1 MSTAMMT
8 PQSIV
13 YNTMLLFLVAG
24 SQSLRRG
31 VHLAD
36 NFTVILNP
44 MEIRT
49 FQITLNWT
57 PSGARAGGIRK
68 TRQGGPHATLSPWIC
83 VIDMLHIYINGS
95 KASLSYFFPTC
106 IDSGFF
112 LWCTRYACTSTW
124 ISKVFLRFQDFL
136 FTFASLIS
144 KIYIAYNR

>member
-1 MSTAMMT
+1 MSSDDVTPQPAMMT

-24 SQSLRRG
+24 SQALRRG
-31 VHLAD
+31 VDLAD

-112 LWCTRYACTSTW
+112 FMMYQVCMYQYLNFKSFLE
-124 ISKVFLRFQDFL
+124 ISRL
-136 FTFASLIS
+136 FVHMC
-144 KIYIAYNR
+144 